1 MRDGSVLLICTLAAA
16 TLATATA
23 TATRDVDEYVVH
35 VRTTHASMATAE
47 DGSKIAPFKTIEA
60 ARDHLRAVR
69 SSSAN
74 GVERRFRVSIG
85 SGVYPPLVL
94 GAQDSGTPG
103 REVVYEAERSV
114 AGGRTVI
121 SGGLEI
127 PKSAFQPC
135 VNPPLPACERV
146 TLHCAHILLWTIGTR
161 ASNKSDACGSSGQ
174 CMTRDRNC
182 GW

>member
-1 MRDGSVLLICTLAAA
+1 MGDGSVLLICTLAAA

-60 ARDHLRAVR
+60 ARDHLRTIR
-69 SSSAN
+69 SASAN
-74 GVERRFRVSIG
+74 GVERRRFRVSIG

-94 GAQDSGTPG
+94 GAEDSGTPG
-103 REVVYEAERSV
+103 REVIYEAERS
-114 AGGRTVI
+114 AGRHTVI
-121 SGGLEI
+121 SGGVEI

-135 VNPPLPACERV
+135 VTPPPTVC
-146 TLHCAHILLWTIGTR
+146 
-161 ASNKSDACGSSGQ
+161 
-174 CMTRDRNC
+174 
-182 GW
+182 